1 MTAHVVYPALDPEL
15 PATLSPAIVTQ
26 LLREEIGYEGVVFGD
41 DMEMKAISQ
50 NFSFDEAVTLSIQA
64 GVDVLLYGHEIEQA
78 CRTFD
83 LICREAEK
91 RTRVRENIEKSYHRI
106 RRLKERFLTAFSGVE
121 SGAVGSLLDRW
132 NHAEIVE
139 EIQGSR

>member
-1 MTAHVVYPALDPEL
+1 HVVYPALDPER

-64 GVDVLLYGHEIEQA
+64 GVDVLLYGH
-78 CRTFD
+78 
-83 LICREAEK
+83 
-91 RTRVRENIEKSYHRI
+91 
-106 RRLKERFLTAFSGVE
+106 
-121 SGAVGSLLDRW
+121 
-132 NHAEIVE
+132 
-139 EIQGSR
+139 